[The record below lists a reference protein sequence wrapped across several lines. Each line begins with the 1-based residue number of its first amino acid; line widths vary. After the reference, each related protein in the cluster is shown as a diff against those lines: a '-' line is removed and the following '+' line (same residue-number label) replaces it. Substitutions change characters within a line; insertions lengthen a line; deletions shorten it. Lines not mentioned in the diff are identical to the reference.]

1 MTRRALLLATLAVPL
16 VDPTVAPIR
25 RAHAERV
32 ALPGVSLLDQSGMPR
47 SLAGIA
53 RGRPVALSFFF
64 TGCTTI
70 CPPQTAAMQ
79 ALQDEL
85 RGAAGTRALLLSI
98 TLDPLG
104 DTPEAMRDYAGR
116 FGLMLG
122 PEHGWFLLGGDP
134 RALQQVWN
142 AFGQPGSRPEEHAA
156 QIWLG
161 APDGRTWRRV
171 GALTPPGQV
180 ASMLREMAP

>member
-1 MTRRALLLATLAVPL
+1 MTRRALLLASLAISL
-16 VDPTVAPIR
+16 ATTAR
-25 RAHAERV
+25 RAHAERIV
-32 ALPGVSLLDQSGMPR
+32 LPGVSLLDQSGTPR

-53 RGRPVALSFFF
+53 RGRPVVLSFFF

-70 CPPQTAAMQ
+70 CPPQTSAMQ
-79 ALQDEL
+79 VLQEEL
-85 RGAAGTRALLLSI
+85 RGTAGARPLLLSI

-104 DTPEAMRDYAGR
+104 DTPEAMRAYAGR
-116 FGLMLG
+116 FGLLLG
-122 PEHGWFLLGGDP
+122 PEHDWFLLGGDP
-134 RALQQVWN
+134 QALQRVWTS
-142 AFGQPGSRPEEHAA
+142 FGQPGARPEEHAA